1 MLHVKNIITC
11 CLAKMII
18 SHYFNATSKVYLEI
32 FNNKMCIYWRC
43 TYDLLD
49 TFEVSKRELGRETT
63 EHIIISLVQVSF
75 YDLPLVRPVF
85 PDSRAIRGRAVHAV
99 RRPTTVNDQ
108 KIRAIVEE
116 ESLPTMARSIRVN
129 GHLTTRR
136 PTFSPD
142 RCMFRRSYKP

>member
-1 MLHVKNIITC
+1 LKV
-11 CLAKMII
+11 
-18 SHYFNATSKVYLEI
+18 TS
-32 FNNKMCIYWRC
+32 

-63 EHIIISLVQVSF
+63 ERTIISLVQVSF

-85 PDSRAIRGRAVHAV
+85 PNSRAIRGRAVHGV
-99 RRPTTVNDQ
+99 CRPTTVNDQ

-129 GHLTTRR
+129 RHLTTRR

>member
-1 MLHVKNIITC
+1 MLHVRNIITC
-11 CLAKMII
+11 CLAKMLI
-18 SHYFNATSKVYLEI
+18 SHYFNATSKVYFEI
-32 FNNKMCIYWRC
+32 FDIKMCIYWRC
-43 TYDLLD
+43 TWYFGHFWSGL
-49 TFEVSKRELGRETT
+49 RELGRETT
-63 EHIIISLVQVSF
+63 ERTIISLVQVSF
-75 YDLPLVRPVF
+75 YNLPLVCSVF
-85 PDSRAIRGRAVHAV
+85 PYSTTIRGRAVHGV

-142 RCMFRRSYKP
+142 HCMFRRSYKP